1 MADLIII
8 ELDISVKIIQS
19 EQQRENRQK
28 KKNISGSCGTITKEL
43 TFVSLESK
51 RRGKERM
58 ELNKY

>member
-28 KKNISGSCGTITKEL
+28 KKEHIRVLWNYN
-43 TFVSLESK
+43 K
-51 RRGKERM
+51 RIDICIIRVQEERKR
-58 ELNKY
+58 ENGIE